1 MSDQDDKLDQNLDQD
16 QDQDSFTP
24 THEEYDDAELLEQ
37 GQANAQALII
47 ATVAYLQ
54 ERGVPLDDWS
64 AGIGRRFT
72 AAWGAPEPWPA
83 GEFLDAMLTNLRS
96 LGAVVEWADL
106 DDATVASATLSNLF
120 DEEQCL
126 LFGTSREDA
135 LNYLDATREIAAM
148 RGLAWEW
155 QSDGDDVQIKV
166 RAADTASISSP
177 MPG

>member
-1 MSDQDDKLDQNLDQD
+1 MTDHDDDQDH
-16 QDQDSFTP
+16 FAP
-24 THEEYDDAELLEQ
+24 THNDYDDAELLEQ
-37 GQANAQALII
+37 GQANAQAVII

-54 ERGVPLDDWS
+54 EQGVSLDDWS

-72 AAWGAPEPWPA
+72 AAWGAPEPWAA

-126 LFGTSREDA
+126 LFGTERADV
-135 LNYLDATREIAAM
+135 LLYLDATREIAAQ

-166 RAADTASISSP
+166 RADDTASTSP
-177 MPG
+177 ASLPLVI

>member
-1 MSDQDDKLDQNLDQD
+1 MSDQDDRLDQD
-16 QDQDSFTP
+16 QDVFTP
-24 THEEYDDAELLEQ
+24 THDEYDDAELLEQ

-54 ERGVPLDDWS
+54 EQGISLEDWS

-72 AAWGAPEPWPA
+72 AAWGAPEPWAA

-106 DDATVASATLSNLF
+106 DDVTVASAMLSNLF

-126 LFGTSREDA
+126 LFGTSRNDA
-135 LNYLDATREIAAM
+135 LHYLNATREIAAM
-148 RGLAWEW
+148 RGLVWEW

-166 RAADTASISSP
+166 RADDTASVSP
-177 MPG
+177 PMIG